1 MSVHAD
7 HPPPPPPP
15 TAPWSP
21 RRQLL
26 ITWWSAISTTDRQFL
41 VEMHEQEQ
49 ETTTG
54 KNHGLKEMSGVPR
67 LEKREHE
74 QELDLAKEEHG
85 DKGKK
90 GNNVPTTSKHLR
102 RHCIQSNQIDKQ
114 ETETWTT
121 IASLETDIMSDKTET
136 GYSKSRLFSLV
147 QQHRVNTEP
156 TAAADAAA
164 TSDAPIDAATA
175 ATTTTTASD
184 DVLDNKPCRSSNL
197 KRSLQRQLTSAST
210 TSKDDGSTKKDRS
223 IMTENEQDEIVYRL
237 LTQDMILEHARND
250 GGYCGKAM
258 ATVFPFFSP
267 EAVSLRAKMT
277 ETCIMILVCMNV
289 AAVIITTEEPWFHTS
304 SSSTGSSSEQHPN
317 TFLVIMQWFELF
329 SFIVFS
335 VEYLLRMWVC
345 VLDEKYALHGNILG
359 RMRYSVSYNAIID
372 LIALIPSLIEWMDT
386 GNTRNVGTGLRL
398 WRVVRIM
405 KLEHYSRAFATL
417 QGGFDQQGKLWRL
430 VLIYPCVALILFST
444 LLSFTETL
452 ENGADVETVR
462 VAVYSISIVFYS
474 VWCVSLKLSLSPS
487 FSLKQ
492 KIKISSRN
500 FLPPFHGESRVVF
513 FFF

>member
-1 MSVHAD
+1 MSVLQVHAD

-15 TAPWSP
+15 PPPTAPWPP

-26 ITWWSAISTTDRQFL
+26 ITWWRAISSDDRQFL
-41 VEMHEQEQ
+41 VEMHEQ

-54 KNHGLKEMSGVPR
+54 KNHGLKETSGVPR
-67 LEKREHE
+67 QEQPLEKREHE
-74 QELDLAKEEHG
+74 QELDLAE
-85 DKGKK
+85 DKGKN
-90 GNNVPTTSKHLR
+90 GNNVPTTSKHPR

-114 ETETWTT
+114 ETETWTS
-121 IASLETDIMSDKTET
+121 IATLETDIMSDKIET

-147 QQHRVNTEP
+147 QQHRVNTES
-156 TAAADAAA
+156 TAAADADA
-164 TSDAPIDAATA
+164 TSDAPTDAVTA

-184 DVLDNKPCRSSNL
+184 DVLDNKPRRSSSI
-197 KRSLQRQLTSAST
+197 KRSLQRQLTSAAST
-210 TSKDDGSTKKDRS
+210 TSKDDGNGTKTDRS

-237 LTQDMILEHARND
+237 LTQEMILEHARND
-250 GGYCGKAM
+250 GGYCGKGM

-267 EAVSLRAKMT
+267 EAVSHRAKMT

-417 QGGFDQQGKLWRL
+417 RGGFDQQGKLWRL

-462 VAVYSISIVFYS
+462 V
-474 VWCVSLKLSLSPS
+474 
-487 FSLKQ
+487 
-492 KIKISSRN
+492 
-500 FLPPFHGESRVVF
+500 VVF
-513 FFF
+513 FFFFKCI